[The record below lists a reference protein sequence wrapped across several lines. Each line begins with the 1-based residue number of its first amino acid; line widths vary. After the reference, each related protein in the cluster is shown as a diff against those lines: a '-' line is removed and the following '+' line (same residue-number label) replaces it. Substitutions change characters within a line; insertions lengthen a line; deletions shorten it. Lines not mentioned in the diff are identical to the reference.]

1 MTKVLTPR
9 YPAFPMRHYFVRG
22 TQHREACVANRLSRA
37 EKLISRRFSAAN
49 STYDY
54 DGQPHHPSCQPT
66 PKLREWPRIP
76 LPMGSRSTLCEVQ
89 YVGCEI
95 KDCGIRGY
103 RRLIVGGW
111 VGGWV
116 ERSIVRGSIVIGV
129 SILAERF
136 PHL

>member
-1 MTKVLTPR
+1 M
-9 YPAFPMRHYFVRG
+9 
-22 TQHREACVANRLSRA
+22 
-37 EKLISRRFSAAN
+37 
-49 STYDY
+49 
-54 DGQPHHPSCQPT
+54 
-66 PKLREWPRIP
+66 
-76 LPMGSRSTLCEVQ
+76 
-89 YVGCEI
+89 GCEI

-103 RRLIVGGW
+103 GRLIVGGW

>member
-1 MTKVLTPR
+1 M
-9 YPAFPMRHYFVRG
+9 
-22 TQHREACVANRLSRA
+22 
-37 EKLISRRFSAAN
+37 
-49 STYDY
+49 
-54 DGQPHHPSCQPT
+54 
-66 PKLREWPRIP
+66 
-76 LPMGSRSTLCEVQ
+76 
-89 YVGCEI
+89 GCEI

-103 RRLIVGGW
+103 GRLI